1 MAQQVKALITKA
13 KTPAFHPQTH
23 MVEENLLRSLSLSDT
38 QISVVKLKHFQCK
51 TISLGRKTWSP
62 TFKVRSL

>member
-38 QISVVKLKHFQCK
+38 HK
-51 TISLGRKTWSP
+51 
-62 TFKVRSL
+62 